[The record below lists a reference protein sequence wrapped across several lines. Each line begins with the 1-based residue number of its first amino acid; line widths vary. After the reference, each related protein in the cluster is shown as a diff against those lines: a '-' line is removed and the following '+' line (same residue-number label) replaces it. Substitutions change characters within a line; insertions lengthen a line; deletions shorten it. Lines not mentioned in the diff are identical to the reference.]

1 MASKLYLYLI
11 TGDSSR
17 KLTEQLSAV
26 VGVNSVRQY
35 CDSTG
40 TYNHLL
46 ELGLASYVSP
56 STIDDPI
63 NDVLR
68 AHELTGHVCM
78 PLAAGNDA
86 VAVISVLGMTC
97 DSCTKLIESL
107 VSNIDGVNCI
117 AISLQHNEAVVEYNS
132 PLTNIEKITTVMS
145 DAGFDVLPLTVI
157 THHNTTNSSVRVVT
171 MGVQGMVCMN
181 CVNIIENSISKKS
194 GVSLV
199 QASLEQ
205 NNATIEYDSTVVDEH
220 HLKDAIEDLGFEVTL
235 YNQAGTAI
243 DDDDIMDG
251 VNSISTVSIGITG
264 MKCQSCI
271 QMIENGVMDVIDI
284 NVSLEKKEAMVTFDA
299 RHCSIEGIRNCIC
312 GLGFDVTYIRCEFYL
327 SVNHYTVTMG
337 KLSMYIIFLVMGR
350 EEELQLL

>member
-40 TYNHLL
+40 TYSHLL

-56 STIDDPI
+56 SAI
-63 NDVLR
+63 NDALR

-78 PLAAGNDA
+78 PLVAGNDA

-97 DSCTKLIESL
+97 DSCTKLIESQ

-117 AISLQHNEAVVEYNS
+117 AVSLHHNEAVVEYNS
-132 PLTNIEKITTVMS
+132 QLTNIEKITTVMC
-145 DAGFDVLPLTVI
+145 DAGFDILPLTVI
-157 THHNTTNSSVRVVT
+157 THHNITNSNLKVVT

-181 CVNIIENSISKKS
+181 CVNIIENNISKKS
-194 GVSLV
+194 GVTLV
-199 QASLEQ
+199 RASLEQ
-205 NNATIEYDSTVVDEH
+205 NNTTIEYDSAVVDEH
-220 HLKDAIEDLGFEVTL
+220 QLKDAIEDLGFEVTL
-235 YNQAGTAI
+235 YNPTGTTI
-243 DDDDIMDG
+243 DDGDIVMDA
-251 VNSISTVSIGITG
+251 VNSISTVAIGITG
-264 MKCQSCI
+264 MKCQSCV

-284 NVSLEKKEAMVTFDA
+284 NVSLEKKEATVTFDA
-299 RHCSIEGIRNCIC
+299 HHCSIEGIRNCIC
-312 GLGFDVTYIRCEFYL
+312 SLGFDVTYIRCKFCL
-327 SVNHYTVTMG
+327 SVSNFPVSIM
-337 KLSMYIIFLVMGR
+337 
-350 EEELQLL
+350 Q